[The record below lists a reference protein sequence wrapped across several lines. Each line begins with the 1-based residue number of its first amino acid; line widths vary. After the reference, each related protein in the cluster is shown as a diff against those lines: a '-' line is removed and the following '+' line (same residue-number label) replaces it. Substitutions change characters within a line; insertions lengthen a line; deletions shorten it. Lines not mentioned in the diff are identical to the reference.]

1 MDHRIQQIHRQ
12 ALLPNKNNQT
22 KNISQTSFQDVLSK
36 VQDLSISKHA
46 KERLTE
52 RKIMIDDKQ
61 WQQISEKVWEA
72 KQKGITDSLVLT
84 NDAALVVSATN
95 NTVVTAMDRTEAA
108 SRIFTNI
115 NGTILLD

>member
-1 MDHRIQQIHRQ
+1 MDHRIQQLHHH
-12 ALLPNKNNQT
+12 ALLPNKTQT
-22 KNISQTSFQDVLSK
+22 KNNSKTSFQDVLAK
-36 VQDLSISKHA
+36 EKDLNISKHA
-46 KERLTE
+46 KERLTQ
-52 RKIMIDDKQ
+52 RNIMIDDNQ

-84 NDAALVVSATN
+84 NEAALVVSATN
-95 NTVVTAMDRTEAA
+95 HTVVTAMDREEAS